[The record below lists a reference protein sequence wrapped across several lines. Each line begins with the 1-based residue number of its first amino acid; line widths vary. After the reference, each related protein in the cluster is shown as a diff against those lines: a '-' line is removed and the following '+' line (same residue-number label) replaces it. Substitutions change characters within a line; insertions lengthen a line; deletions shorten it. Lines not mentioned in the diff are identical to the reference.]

1 MSSMSKQTLWW
12 PEKGMGRGNKWEGVV
27 MGQLALSKG
36 PARTG
41 NCYQGQ
47 RADIPSK
54 GLFHTIDT
62 CALDIIIT

>member
-1 MSSMSKQTLWW
+1 MLTG
-12 PEKGMGRGNKWEGVV
+12 KGHGEWGINGRGVV

-36 PARTG
+36 PARMG

-54 GLFHTIDT
+54 GLFHTINT
-62 CALDIIIT
+62 CALDFIIT